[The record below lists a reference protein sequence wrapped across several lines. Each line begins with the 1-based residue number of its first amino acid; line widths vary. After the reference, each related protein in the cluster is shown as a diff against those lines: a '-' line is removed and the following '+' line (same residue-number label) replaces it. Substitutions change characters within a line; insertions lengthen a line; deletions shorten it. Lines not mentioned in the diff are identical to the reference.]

1 LKINQTTTTLKLG
14 AVDIGSNAI
23 RFQVTS
29 VLEHEK
35 TISFK
40 KLEYVRFPLRLGQDV
55 FNNNEISAEKE
66 AKFIKLMQT
75 FKNLFDLY
83 EVDDFII
90 CATSAMRESKN
101 GRDIAYKVKFLL
113 GVDIQIIDGEKE
125 AELINKVLFSELDDH
140 SYIHIDVGGG
150 STEINIFENKKKVA
164 TNSFKIGSVR
174 RLSGHDTSE
183 EWENMRSWIEKYTY
197 NVQKPLMAIG
207 TGGNI
212 GKIYELA
219 NPGKMKGN
227 VKQLISINKM
237 EEIREF
243 ISQYDIEDRVNVLM
257 LNPDRADVIIPA
269 SDIYISAMKFAKAT
283 KMQVPEVGLKDG
295 LMLMLYE
302 RNKKHKGK
310 STFKNVNK
318 YAK

>member
-1 LKINQTTTTLKLG
+1 LKLG

-55 FNNNEISAEKE
+55 FNHNEISTEKE

-83 EVDDFII
+83 EVDDYII

-125 AELINKVLFSELDDH
+125 AELINNVLFSELDDH

-174 RLSGHDTSE
+174 RLSGLDTPE
-183 EWENMRSWIEKYTY
+183 EWEHMRSWIEKNTQH
-197 NVQKPLMAIG
+197 VAKPLMAIG

-219 NPGKMKGN
+219 NPGKTKGGN
-227 VKQLISINKM
+227 AKQLISINKM
-237 EEIREF
+237 EEIRDF
-243 ISQYDIEDRVNVLM
+243 ILQHNYDDRINVLM

-302 RNKKHKGK
+302 KNKKHKGK
-310 STFKNVNK
+310 SNIVTVNK